1 MARPRIIAL
10 LLALI
15 TLTIYL
21 PVTHYDFIDY
31 DDEGYVYQ
39 NQMVQSGLTWAGIK
53 WAFTA
58 NVAGNWHPLTM
69 LSHMLDCQ
77 LFGLNAGMH
86 HLVNVLFHTANA
98 VLLLVWLWRMTGML
112 WPSAFVAALFAWHP
126 LHVESVAWIS
136 ERKDVLST
144 FFELLSLLAY
154 TRYVKEK
161 RCGSFWLA
169 LFLFAL
175 GLLAKP
181 MIVTLPFLMLL
192 LDFWSLQRI
201 SDFRFSTLWRLVL
214 EKWPF
219 FLLTV
224 AFCIVTFLAQSQ
236 PNADAVA
243 SLDQISLPYR
253 FANALISYGRYL
265 LKIFLPVDLA
275 VIYPLLE
282 NSVWM
287 QVAAIASITTLVT
300 VSWSVWRLRQQFPY
314 LFVGW
319 LWFLGTLLP
328 VIGLVQVGSQAMAD
342 RYTYIPSVGIFI
354 VIAFGIKHLISR
366 FQIGFA
372 VPAIVAG
379 FILTSCLILTER
391 QLSYWRDSETL
402 FKHAIAVTKNNYTAH
417 LNIAIAVAGEGRR
430 DEALVEYHEALF
442 IEPGLQLAHDDLA
455 ALLSEMGQSHE
466 ALIQLQEAVNLDPR
480 DTLGHLNY
488 GILEAKV
495 GRLDEAINQFT
506 QAAQLDPK
514 NPKPIFEMGRALLQ
528 QGRDA
533 EAISSFRKAQHLDPQ
548 NFEMLIYLARVLA
561 SDQNGEVRN
570 GSIALAMA
578 AEANDLTRD
587 TQPMAFDA
595 MAMAYAEIG
604 QFSEA
609 QKAGEY
615 AIKLANAY
623 NQKEYAAEMKQRLE
637 LYKKN
642 QPYRQTF
649 TKTPANVP
657 PENLPKN

>member
-1 MARPRIIAL
+1 
-10 LLALI
+10 
-15 TLTIYL
+15 
-21 PVTHYDFIDY
+21 
-31 DDEGYVYQ
+31 
-39 NQMVQSGLTWAGIK
+39 
-53 WAFTA
+53 
-58 NVAGNWHPLTM
+58 
-69 LSHMLDCQ
+69 
-77 LFGLNAGMH
+77 
-86 HLVNVLFHTANA
+86 
-98 VLLLVWLWRMTGML
+98 
-112 WPSAFVAALFAWHP
+112 
-126 LHVESVAWIS
+126 
-136 ERKDVLST
+136 
-144 FFELLSLLAY
+144 
-154 TRYVKEK
+154 
-161 RCGSFWLA
+161 
-169 LFLFAL
+169 
-175 GLLAKP
+175 
-181 MIVTLPFLMLL
+181 LL
-192 LDFWSLQRI
+192 LDYWPLQRI
-201 SDFRFSTLWRLVL
+201 SDFHPSTLRHFIL

-219 FLLTV
+219 LLLTII
-224 AFCIVTFLAQSQ
+224 FCVVTFLAQSQ

-265 LKIFLPVDLA
+265 LKIFWPTDLSI
-275 VIYPLLE
+275 IYPLLE

-300 VSWSVWRLRQQFPY
+300 VSWLVWRLRQQFPY

-372 VPAIVAG
+372 APAIATG
-379 FILTSCLILTER
+379 LILTSCLILMEC
-391 QLSYWRDSETL
+391 QLSYWHDSETL

-442 IEPGLQLAHDDLA
+442 IEPELQLAHDDLA

-480 DTLGHLNY
+480 DTLGRLNY

-495 GRLDEAINQFT
+495 GHLDEAINQFT

-514 NPKPIFEMGRALLQ
+514 NPKPVFQMGRILLL

-533 EAISSFRKAQHLDPQ
+533 EALSDFRQALSLNLKDFNQKD
-548 NFEMLIYLARVLA
+548 FEMLIYLARVLA
-561 SDQNGEVRN
+561 SDEDAKIRN

-578 AEANDLTRD
+578 AEANDLTRE

-615 AIKLANAY
+615 AIKLATAY

-649 TKTPANVP
+649 AKTPANVP